1 MKRSWGAVIVLIL
14 LLSAVLVTIGPAH
27 ALFSFPVFGSVPLN
41 SVSIDNKAQSDDV
54 ALSRSIAIGEG
65 YNGKSFGAQK
75 GEVLVVQLKETD
87 PAQSWHYTGQGS
99 FAIIDETVLKSFP
112 ALHDFRV
119 RVRGPGDL
127 MFAKVDSRSGDV
139 VERFGV
145 HVVIEEP
152 KPKGDIITRYPLYDF
167 NAIDFFPGMLS
178 LWR

>member
-1 MKRSWGAVIVLIL
+1 MKRSPGIFIILIL
-14 LLSAVLVTIGPAH
+14 LVSAMAATISPAH
-27 ALFSFPVFGSVPLN
+27 ALFSFPVFSPVSEN
-41 SVSIDNKAQSDDV
+41 STSIDSKAQSDDV
-54 ALSRSIAIGEG
+54 APSRSIAIGES

-99 FAIIDETVLKSFP
+99 FTIIGDTMLESYP

-152 KPKGDIITRYPLYDF
+152 KPKSDIITRYPIYDF
-167 NAIDFFPGMLS
+167 NAIDFSPDWLRF
-178 LWR
+178 WR

>member
-1 MKRSWGAVIVLIL
+1 MKRSPGVVIVLIL
-14 LLSAVLVTIGPAH
+14 LVSALSITISPAH
-27 ALFSFPVFGSVPLN
+27 AIFSFPVFGSAPLI
-41 SVSIDNKAQSDDV
+41 SGTIGSKAQSDDTPPQ
-54 ALSRSIAIGEG
+54 RSIAIGDS

-87 PAQSWHYTGQGS
+87 PAQSWRYTGQGS
-99 FAIIDETVLKSFP
+99 FTIIGDTMLESYP

-152 KPKGDIITRYPLYDF
+152 KPKSDIITRYPIYDF
-167 NAIDFFPGMLS
+167 NAIDFSPDWLRF
-178 LWR
+178 WR